1 MRKSIGGLLTK
12 LTSSGKLD
20 AGVLRDNIDEV
31 DNKKS
36 SMAEDGNEEEINSE
50 DFKFK
55 KSFSYRGLPTVR
67 AQEIVEDD
75 FNKKKSSS
83 MRNMPIPKI
92 DKLNET
98 EDKSKKSSSLRI
110 KSSKSQE
117 TPTPPSVKTI
127 FPSSEYEQHFD
138 FNVEEAS
145 DEEDDSGEEAHAVPK
160 PGARPRVN
168 STFDDFDEVFSNI
181 KPSTPIMPKANLG
194 SQKTPPVSASPS
206 LRKLSSPPPK
216 VPSSSP
222 PNMMDLYASSAP
234 SSSRVSPPNA
244 QVASPIAQV
253 SSTTAQVAS
262 PSMRKQQPSI
272 MDTPINTNAS
282 SSAMKEEMDE
292 FDAHFSVRDRSDS
305 AYEDDDMLIS
315 PNVNGINFFHAR
327 AWRMNR

>member
-20 AGVLRDNIDEV
+20 SGVLRDNTDEV

-36 SMAEDGNEEEINSE
+36 SVPEDVNEDEINSE
-50 DFKFK
+50 DFHFK
-55 KSFSYRGLPTVR
+55 KSFSYRGLPTIR

-98 EDKSKKSSSLRI
+98 EDKSKKSSSLRM

-117 TPTPPSVKTI
+117 APTPPSVKAI
-127 FPSSEYEQHFD
+127 FPSQFEQHFD

-145 DEEDDSGEEAHAVPK
+145 DEEDSGEEVHAVPK
-160 PGARPRVN
+160 PGRPRVN
-168 STFDDFDEVFSNI
+168 STFDDFEEAFSNI
-181 KPSTPIMPKANLG
+181 KPSTPIMPKANMN
-194 SQKTPPVSASPS
+194 QKNQSTSNSPS

-222 PNMMDLYASSAP
+222 PNMMDMYASSAP
-234 SSSRVSPPNA
+234 SRVSQMSA
-244 QVASPIAQV
+244 QVPSPITQASPP
-253 SSTTAQVAS
+253 SAQVAS
-262 PSMRKQQPSI
+262 PSVRKQQPST
-272 MDTPINTNAS
+272 MDTPIITNNAPS
-282 SSAMKEEMDE
+282 PAVKEEMDE

-305 AYEDDDMLIS
+305 NYEDDDMLIS

-327 AWRMNR
+327 AWKMTK